1 MPLLFTCPHCQAK
14 TRVEDRYSGQK
25 GECFQCGGPIEI
37 PSFVARRPARP
48 ASGLPPKKVARII
61 AVVVACGVV
70 LALIAT
76 GLQFGSSS
84 ISKIAS
90 SRSSGVSIR
99 KLESIAKA
107 LNNYAAKHG
116 QFPPP
121 VVKGPNGQPMHS
133 WRVMLLPYF
142 SEDQNT
148 LMQVYNSYDR
158 SKPWND
164 PANLAI
170 QYQIP
175 DVYLHPNV
183 NNTGWGTSSSY
194 YLVVGNGTL
203 FPVSGPLKPSEITD
217 KTSQTILVVEGNPA
231 VASSSWTE
239 PVDLDFVNMTGD
251 LLSGSLNEIG
261 GQSDDTVTMAT
272 VDGRGH
278 ALQLDTDPAIVRAL
292 ITPRGGE
299 RMDDDTLD

>member
-25 GECFQCGGPIEI
+25 GECFQCNGLIEI
-37 PSFVARRPARP
+37 PSFVARRPTKTAN
-48 ASGLPPKKVARII
+48 GLPGKKMRRIL
-61 AVVVACGVV
+61 AVV
-70 LALIAT
+70 LACGAVLAIITA

-84 ISKIAS
+84 FSKIAS
-90 SRSSGVSIR
+90 SRSSGASIR

-116 QFPPP
+116 RFPPP
-121 VVKGPNGQPMHS
+121 VVKGPAGQPMHS

-142 SEDQNT
+142 SEDQSRLMELYNT
-148 LMQVYNSYDR
+148 YDR

-164 PANLAI
+164 PANLTL
-170 QYQIP
+170 QYQMP
-175 DVYLHPNV
+175 DVYMHPNL
-183 NNTGWGTSSSY
+183 NNTGWGTTSGY

-203 FPVSGPLKPSEITD
+203 FPASGPLQPGEITD
-217 KTSQTILVVEGNPA
+217 KTSQTILVVEGNP
-231 VASSSWTE
+231 VVGSSSWIE

-251 LLSGSLNEIG
+251 LLSANLNEIG
-261 GQSDDTVTMAT
+261 GQSEDTVTMAT

-278 ALQLDTDPAIVRAL
+278 ALKLDTDPAIVRAL